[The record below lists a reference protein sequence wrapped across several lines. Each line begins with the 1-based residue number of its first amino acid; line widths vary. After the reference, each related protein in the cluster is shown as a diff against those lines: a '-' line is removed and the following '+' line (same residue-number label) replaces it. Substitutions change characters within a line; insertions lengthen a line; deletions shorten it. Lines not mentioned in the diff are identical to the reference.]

1 MSCSGNGVYIPVT
14 QGDCCGE
21 GAKKH
26 LSSGTIPAYDTES
39 VRLSDTVGSMLRA
52 IENGDDIWLDLTDQG
67 ESVQAKVTRV
77 GDKISA
83 SYVTKYDDG
92 TGYMTVLE
100 GTLEG
105 DSANALVMDV
115 TRYNLTD
122 IDHLEETTPSEGNE
136 VVIKTGE
143 EEGKPVFKKFS
154 LRNLAEWVL
163 NRYTTMISGNSQTV
177 VEAIENMGGTS
188 PYTEEV
194 CGNPLTI
201 PDAQEGYLR
210 SAVVSFTPSVEDNK
224 IEKKTVE
231 ITVTGRNVLEPT
243 VYEIDTGVYGGSV
256 NFANG
261 EVVSSWN
268 YLELPLSWV
277 PVGDPKNGYQV
288 YYKAFEAEEPVGNGV
303 FTHGAYP
310 FDHDNPTEEACYYDG
325 EYLWLAVPTS
335 ITSLNDYLVAQADL
349 GTPLAICYEVAE
361 DTTVARSEQIP
372 SYAGVTYTTNG
383 NNLCVKYDYDP
394 AVRFNKYPDPPA
406 EEGDYMLVA
415 HVGSNTTYE
424 WIPYIDADTTA
435 YCI

>member
-52 IENGDDIWLDLTDQG
+52 IEEGDDIWLDLTDQG
-67 ESVQAKVTRV
+67 ESVQVKVTRV

-122 IDHLEETTPSEGNE
+122 IDP
-136 VVIKTGE
+136 
-143 EEGKPVFKKFS
+143 
-154 LRNLAEWVL
+154 
-163 NRYTTMISGNSQTV
+163 
-177 VEAIENMGGTS
+177 
-188 PYTEEV
+188 
-194 CGNPLTI
+194 
-201 PDAQEGYLR
+201 
-210 SAVVSFTPSVEDNK
+210 
-224 IEKKTVE
+224 
-231 ITVTGRNVLEPT
+231 PT
-243 VYEIDTGVYGGSV
+243 
-256 NFANG
+256 
-261 EVVSSWN
+261 
-268 YLELPLSWV
+268 
-277 PVGDPKNGYQV
+277 
-288 YYKAFEAEEPVGNGV
+288 
-303 FTHGAYP
+303 
-310 FDHDNPTEEACYYDG
+310 
-325 EYLWLAVPTS
+325 
-335 ITSLNDYLVAQADL
+335 
-349 GTPLAICYEVAE
+349 
-361 DTTVARSEQIP
+361 
-372 SYAGVTYTTNG
+372 
-383 NNLCVKYDYDP
+383 
-394 AVRFNKYPDPPA
+394 

-424 WIPYIDADTTA
+424 WIPYNDADTTA